1 MDIQN
6 VEQYYS
12 RPSDVVLNSSEEHN
26 QPVQNESTQNQIEP
40 LKTQNPEKSSIHS
53 VDFLV

>member
-40 LKTQNPEKSSIHS
+40 LKTQNPEKLSIHS